1 MSMDLIQ
8 SDFSFTGLRNAEH
21 DYFNQNALQVI
32 TAEFASQ
39 NGLASLRATYADAVA
54 AENMAHNVTNSFE
67 DTPEVA
73 ALDRERDKAFILLC
87 AIVSAYADYSADETT
102 QKAAARLDFLLT
114 GYRNASRKS
123 FVEETDLLTDLCGR
137 MEADEYKGC
146 LETLHLTEVAARV
159 KEQND
164 LFNDLY
170 KKRSAELLERA
181 KTVSSKE
188 LRKASDT
195 AFRALAEG
203 INAVYTV
210 NSLVTKD
217 TAKEAALAAVIDGV
231 NQLIVQL
238 RQVVRARGGKAGALD
253 PVDPTEPTDP
263 TKPTEPG
270 EGDSESPD
278 EI

>member
-1 MSMDLIQ
+1 MNLIQ
-8 SDFSFTGLRNAEH
+8 SDFPITGLRNAEH

-32 TAEFASQ
+32 TAEFAEEC
-39 NGLASLRATYADAVA
+39 GVGALRAAFATAAA
-54 AENMAHNVTNSFE
+54 AESEAHGTARGFE

-73 ALDRERDKAFILLC
+73 ALDRERDKAFTLLC
-87 AIVSAYADYSADETT
+87 VVTEAYADYSANETMW
-102 QKAAARLDFLLT
+102 KAASKLSFLLS
-114 GYRNASRKS
+114 GCRGAAQKS